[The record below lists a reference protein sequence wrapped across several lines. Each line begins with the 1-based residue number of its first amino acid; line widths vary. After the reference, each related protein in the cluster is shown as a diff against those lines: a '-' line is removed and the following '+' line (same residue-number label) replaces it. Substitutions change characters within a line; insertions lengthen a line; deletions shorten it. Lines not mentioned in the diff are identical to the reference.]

1 MKCGCLLLITTLF
14 CYPVFAQHNR
24 EITRLKQDTL
34 LAKLRSNTIAPNLYT
49 SQFGFF
55 CRKELQLEKA
65 TKLPLRVRLGSLD
78 YCNYLEGKRNAK

>member
-1 MKCGCLLLITTLF
+1 MKCGCLILIATLF
-14 CYPVFAQHNR
+14 YYSVSAQHSQEATNLR
-24 EITRLKQDTL
+24 QDTL

-78 YCNYLEGKRNAK
+78 YCNYLEGKKNAK